1 VHLACRL
8 LLAGA
13 AGVLPLARLVELAQ
27 VLSALL
33 QTWGN
38 QAMSWMA
45 AALALLPDQVVSQAD
60 KQQLLGEWFLV
71 RVSEWFLVR
80 VSEWFLVKVSE
91 WFLVR
96 VSEWFLVRVS
106 EWFLVRVSEWFLV
119 RVSEW
124 CLVRVTEWFL
134 VRVSEWFLV
143 RVSRSG
149 QPGGQA
155 AAAGRVVS
163 GEGQQA
169 SLKVPCVLML

>member
-1 VHLACRL
+1 
-8 LLAGA
+8 
-13 AGVLPLARLVELAQ
+13 
-27 VLSALL
+27 
-33 QTWGN
+33 
-38 QAMSWMA
+38 MSWMA

-60 KQQLLGEWFLV
+60 KQQLLG
-71 RVSEWFLVR
+71 
-80 VSEWFLVKVSE
+80 
-91 WFLVR
+91 
-96 VSEWFLVRVS
+96 

>member
-1 VHLACRL
+1 MHLACRL

-71 RVSEWFLVR
+71 RVSEW
-80 VSEWFLVKVSE
+80 
-91 WFLVR
+91 
-96 VSEWFLVRVS
+96 
-106 EWFLVRVSEWFLV
+106 
-119 RVSEW
+119 

-143 RVSRSG
+143 RVSRSA

>member
-1 VHLACRL
+1 MHLACRL

-71 RVSEWFLVR
+71 RVSEWCLVR
-80 VSEWFLVKVSE
+80 VTE

-96 VSEWFLVRVS
+96 VSEWFLVK
-106 EWFLVRVSEWFLV
+106 
-119 RVSEW
+119 
-124 CLVRVTEWFL
+124 
-134 VRVSEWFLV
+134 VSEWFLV

>member
-1 VHLACRL
+1 MHLACRL

-71 RVSEWFLVR
+71 RVSEWFLV
-80 VSEWFLVKVSE
+80 K
-91 WFLVR
+91 
-96 VSEWFLVRVS
+96 
-106 EWFLVRVSEWFLV
+106 
-119 RVSEW
+119 
-124 CLVRVTEWFL
+124 
-134 VRVSEWFLV
+134 VSEWFLV

>member
-1 VHLACRL
+1 MHLACRL

-71 RVSEWFLVR
+71 RVSEW
-80 VSEWFLVKVSE
+80 
-91 WFLVR
+91 
-96 VSEWFLVRVS
+96 
-106 EWFLVRVSEWFLV
+106 
-119 RVSEW
+119 

>member
-1 VHLACRL
+1 
-8 LLAGA
+8 
-13 AGVLPLARLVELAQ
+13 
-27 VLSALL
+27 
-33 QTWGN
+33 
-38 QAMSWMA
+38 MSWMA

-60 KQQLLGEWFLV
+60 KQQLLG
-71 RVSEWFLVR
+71 
-80 VSEWFLVKVSE
+80 
-91 WFLVR
+91 
-96 VSEWFLVRVS
+96 
-106 EWFLVRVSEWFLV
+106 EWFLV

>member
-1 VHLACRL
+1 
-8 LLAGA
+8 
-13 AGVLPLARLVELAQ
+13 
-27 VLSALL
+27 
-33 QTWGN
+33 
-38 QAMSWMA
+38 MSWMA

-60 KQQLLGEWFLV
+60 KQQLLG
-71 RVSEWFLVR
+71 
-80 VSEWFLVKVSE
+80 
-91 WFLVR
+91 
-96 VSEWFLVRVS
+96 
-106 EWFLVRVSEWFLV
+106 
-119 RVSEW
+119 
-124 CLVRVTEWFL
+124 EWFL